1 MARTTMFAEPCTEG
15 VQKYIQ
21 DSRPLAGCQVAPP
34 STETSTPPTT
44 PPPASV
50 AVPVMVTGIPADTTP
65 PGSGKVIE
73 DVGATVSE
81 EAEAVVRGDCNVAGC
96 TPISANR
103 LTVACCIEAS
113 GVLAP

>member
-1 MARTTMFAEPCTEG
+1 MFVAPCDTG
-15 VQKYIQ
+15 AQKYIK
-21 DSRPLAGCQVAPP
+21 DACPLAGCQVVAP
-34 STETSTPPTT
+34 STEAPTPPTT

-50 AVPVMVTGIPADTTP
+50 AVPVIVTGIPADTTP
-65 PGSGKVIE
+65 PGSGNVIE

-103 LTVACCIEAS
+103 LTVACCIDAS
-113 GVLAP
+113 GMLEPRS